1 MKKIFL
7 LIIILTIFSCKNDKT
22 DDFILEDEFADFV
35 SPYKDKP
42 GCDSEAENKLIN
54 FSKNEFMDF
63 PYESARYIRMDECD
77 YVIAVGTSVISKA
90 KSNQVAA
97 RIAKI
102 KAQNQATSLINKTTI
117 TSEEVLKMGESL
129 KNDNF
134 DFYENFKSEVSGN
147 LFGFVSGMQTLTA
160 FRSSDETTLV
170 YILFKQI

>member
-1 MKKIFL
+1 
-7 LIIILTIFSCKNDKT
+7 
-22 DDFILEDEFADFV
+22 
-35 SPYKDKP
+35 
-42 GCDSEAENKLIN
+42 
-54 FSKNEFMDF
+54 MDF
-63 PYESARYIRMDECD
+63 PYESARYIRMNECD